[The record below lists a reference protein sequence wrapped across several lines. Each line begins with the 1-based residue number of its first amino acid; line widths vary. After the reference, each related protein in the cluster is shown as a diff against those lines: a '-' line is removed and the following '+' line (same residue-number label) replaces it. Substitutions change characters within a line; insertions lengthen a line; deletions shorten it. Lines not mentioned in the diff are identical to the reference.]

1 MKRGVDMNLKI
12 NAERCKSCEYCVI
25 SCKKGALKISTKI
38 NKEGYA
44 HVEVDE
50 SKCILCG
57 ICYQVCPDNVF
68 EIIKEEAC
76 QEA

>member
-1 MKRGVDMNLKI
+1 M
-12 NAERCKSCEYCVI
+12 S
-25 SCKKGALKISTKI
+25 SKI

-68 EIIKEEAC
+68 EIIKEKAC

>member
-1 MKRGVDMNLKI
+1 M
-12 NAERCKSCEYCVI
+12 
-25 SCKKGALKISTKI
+25 
-38 NKEGYA
+38 
-44 HVEVDE
+44 
-50 SKCILCG
+50 LCG